1 MASSSSRLGNSV
13 GLDSYSSDGESEFDD
28 ESAPDSGSE
37 HDIDC
42 DSPVYMYQESP
53 TRGRF
58 GFHRCRSVSDK
69 AIVSVGHTESDFQ
82 YPFHM
87 SEPVLMPGVKIRPK
101 RGCAVRLSTPF
112 RDYPASSIKEDD
124 IKALRMTYSL
134 PDSLSLRAP
143 LDTERAHNS
152 RSDEIVVYEAYF
164 DIGFRGIMPPIIANV
179 ARFFNISPGQLIPTA
194 WRVLIALQV
203 LGEFNNVDVRVEEVL
218 FSYFFKAHNVDA
230 SRCTISKRTTS
241 FPPLVYDYD
250 RGAVRNLPYE
260 KKWQSR
266 FLFMK
271 VGFNPNFP
279 VDWFFR
285 DFSHPRCEEGEERAL
300 KLIVR
305 PKPERLVSF
314 LVSCFALEKSS
325 LWGYR
330 MSAFDVSTGGGA
342 LAAFRAAYEDDMED
356 DLTIV
361 TTEIPPSSNAL
372 PKQVAA
378 PTDNLR
384 PSRASKRKTSTGDL
398 FSNVDHSDVLADLN
412 KKAFPRDVESFGK
425 LGHAAVLDESQ
436 VYLLKVMSACH
447 SSKVELA
454 AVSKDNKRL
463 NNILTKAKAD
473 LVSGKERYDTDM
485 AKKDGEILSLKT
497 DHDQQIA
504 ALKSAENKLRLDLRR
519 SEKNALKAASAG
531 AIKRQWAMVRD
542 LKMGQ
547 AHTWDVRAAEEA
559 YREVLTAEAKAEGKV
574 PPVFSATF
582 TDFENE
588 APTGGILGGDTYG
601 GLPLGGDQ

>member
-1 MASSSSRLGNSV
+1 MDRVWSGLTLDSSSLDLINPNRFNTNHRRFSNPLTMSRVGDDDDQKTKMSTAAGSEFRFPVSLSGIRDDQEDDDFSSGAAGDNNNDREVPGEVDFFSDMKSRVCRDDDVDNDAGLRVKKEEQQDDRTDVNTGLNLRTTANTGSDQSV
-13 GLDSYSSDGESEFDD
+13 IDDGESSEMEDKRAKNELVKLQD
-28 ESAPDSGSE
+28 ELKKMTTENQKLKEMLA
-37 HDIDC
+37 
-42 DSPVYMYQESP
+42 Q
-53 TRGRF
+53 
-58 GFHRCRSVSDK
+58 VS
-69 AIVSVGHTESDFQ
+69 S
-82 YPFHM
+82 
-87 SEPVLMPGVKIRPK
+87 
-101 RGCAVRLSTPF
+101 
-112 RDYPASSIKEDD
+112 
-124 IKALRMTYSL
+124 
-134 PDSLSLRAP
+134 
-143 LDTERAHNS
+143 N
-152 RSDEIVVYEAYF
+152 
-164 DIGFRGIMPPIIANV
+164 
-179 ARFFNISPGQLIPTA
+179 
-194 WRVLIALQV
+194 
-203 LGEFNNVDVRVEEVL
+203 
-218 FSYFFKAHNVDA
+218 
-230 SRCTISKRTTS
+230 
-241 FPPLVYDYD
+241 
-250 RGAVRNLPYE
+250 
-260 KKWQSR
+260 
-266 FLFMK
+266 
-271 VGFNPNFP
+271 FNPNFP